1 MAKYRDFDDDYEY
14 EDDEYI
20 YEDEIPRRRKS
31 RIIEEDS
38 QQEEEKKAVHKP
50 KKKRKRWVL
59 ILVFAIE
66 IILLLVLIVVWY
78 ILGKME
84 LIQYTPINKDAVLI
98 NKELSDDTKE
108 VLEGYTNILLLGT
121 DSRDNTVEGLTKLGE
136 NHTDSIIIASIN
148 NKTKEVKLVSVYRDT
163 VLKMVDTVN
172 TQNVR
177 YDKATEAMFFYGIEP
192 TLSMINTNLDLN
204 ITDYIM
210 VNWSALIDIV
220 DAVGGIDIEIDD
232 NEMYWINEYL
242 RDTSAN
248 TGRDYQ
254 NVTSTGL
261 VHLDGI
267 QATAYCRIRYGGGSD
282 YRRTER
288 QRTVINLV
296 VEKAKKMDITQLDKA
311 ISSVFGNIATSLDVG
326 DILNLSKSL
335 SSYTITESSGFPI
348 ELTTATTVSGTDIK
362 DVVVA
367 VDLVSNVSQL
377 HKVLFGVD
385 NYEPTDTV
393 KEISSKI
400 SELTGAY

>member
-14 EDDEYI
+14 EDESYI
-20 YEDEIPRRRKS
+20 YEEKPVGRRNS
-31 RIIEEDS
+31 RVV
-38 QQEEEKKAVHKP
+38 QEEEIQDEVKPEKP

-78 ILGKME
+78 LLSKME
-84 LIQYTPINKDAVLI
+84 MIKYTPINKDAVII
-98 NKELSDDTKE
+98 NKELTDDTIE

-121 DSRDNTVEGLTKLGE
+121 DARDNTVEGLTKLGE

-148 NKTKEVKLVSVYRDT
+148 NKTKEVRLVSVYRDT

-177 YDKATEAMFFYGIEP
+177 YDKATEAMFFYGVEP
-192 TLSMINTNLDLN
+192 TISMINTNLDLD

-210 VNWSALIDIV
+210 VNWNALIDII

-232 NEMYWINEYL
+232 NELYWINEYL
-242 RDTSAN
+242 RDTGKN
-248 TGRDYQ
+248 TGRDYE
-254 NVTSTGL
+254 NVSNAGM

-267 QATAYCRIRYGGGSD
+267 QATAYCRIRYGGGDD

-296 VEKAKKMDITQLDKA
+296 VEKAKKMDVTQLDKA
-311 ISSVFGNIATSLDVG
+311 INSIFGNIATSLDVG
-326 DILNLSKSL
+326 DILNLSKSIAN
-335 SSYTITESSGFPI
+335 YTITESSGFPI
-348 ELTTATTVSGTDIK
+348 DLTTAKTVSGTDIR

-367 VDLVSNVSQL
+367 KDLTANVSLL
-377 HKVLFGVD
+377 HKVLFDVD
-385 NYEPTDTV
+385 NYNPTNTV
-393 KEISSKI
+393 KEISEKI